1 MIPRLAEANPVQA
14 RYLKFIDS
22 LKQQG
27 FRGDLNPDYANRVVL
42 ATDNS
47 IYQLLPQ
54 GVLYPRDT
62 ADLKMITKL
71 SNRSEFNNV
80 ILGPRGGG
88 TGTNG
93 QSLTDGLIVDLSKH
107 MNQILEINPE
117 QRWVRVQTG
126 VVKDQLN
133 AALKPHG
140 LFFAPELSTS
150 NRATIGGMINTD
162 ASGQGSCLYG
172 KTRDHI
178 LELDS
183 VLLDGSQWHSQ
194 AIDNNT
200 LTEIQ
205 QRDDRIG
212 ELHRLADSI
221 QHDNAELIES
231 RFPKLNRCLT
241 GYDLAHL
248 RDAQGEFNLNSLLCG
263 SEGTLAF
270 IAEAKLNLLPIPKF
284 SALINLQYHSFNDA
298 LRDAQQLMQAAPT
311 SIETIDSKVL
321 NLAMND
327 IVWDS
332 VSDYFPED
340 PKQPIQGI
348 NLVEYTAD
356 DEADLKRKVQ
366 QLTDRLDTLYQQ
378 QADCTSDTNNDA
390 EQVRASFR
398 YTVVYGQS
406 EINKIWAMRKKSVG
420 LLGNAEGDARPIPF
434 VEDTA
439 VPPHNLADYIAEFR
453 ALLDGIDL
461 QYGMFGHVDAGVLHV
476 RPAIDM
482 KDPEQEILIRTV
494 TDQVVALTTKYKGL
508 LWGEHGKGLRSE
520 YAPELF
526 GPELYHCM
534 QQLKAVFDPRNQ
546 LNPGKICTPLDSG
559 AQLYAIDG
567 VATRGQHD
575 RQIPVAVREQFDSA
589 MNCNGNGACYN
600 YDPNDAMC
608 PSWKGTRQRI
618 HSPKGRASL
627 VREWLRLLGK
637 NGSNATTESRK
648 LKLAPAWHNL
658 PAKIKNSWKKQQG
671 EYDFSHEVYDAM
683 RGCLA
688 CKSCVSQC
696 PIKVNV
702 PEFRSQF
709 LELYHGRYLRPL
721 KDSMVGTLEFMI
733 PWLAR
738 WPAPYNWAM
747 TNTTLKK
754 LLGKQ
759 VGMVDSPT
767 ICTHSLKQG
776 LDEREIPWASE
787 ASLALLSDDRRKK
800 SVILVQDA
808 FTSYFETPVVLDS
821 CDLLRRLGFEV
832 FVAPFSPNGKPLH
845 VHGMMKQFERTAR
858 ASAERLQKLAQ
869 FGVPL
874 VGIDPSMTLSYR
886 QEYAKTLPEMEIPQV
901 QLLQEWLSEKLD
913 MVQQLDLKL
922 TPQQFQLMAHCT
934 ERTNAPAAIGQWQQ
948 IFAALGL
955 ELKHQNLGCCG
966 MAGTYGH
973 ETGNRET
980 SVQIYNQSWGAQVK
994 KAQSEPEIKLL
1005 ATGYS
1010 CRSQVKRVDQV
1021 QIPHPL
1027 QGLLAAI
1034 RSG

>member
-1 MIPRLAEANPVQA
+1 MIPRLAEANPVQV
-14 RYLKFIDS
+14 RYLQFIDA

-27 FRGDLNPDYANRVVL
+27 FGGDLNPDYANRVVL

-54 GVLYPRDT
+54 GVLYPRSM
-62 ADLKMITKL
+62 ADMVLITRL
-71 SNRSEFNNV
+71 SNQREFHGIV
-80 ILGPRGGG
+80 LSPRGGG

-107 MNQILEINPE
+107 MNQILEINADE
-117 QRWVRVQTG
+117 RWVRVQTG

-133 AALKPHG
+133 AALKPYG

-172 KTRDHI
+172 KTRDHV

-183 VLLDGSQWHSQ
+183 VLLDGSRWHSE
-194 AIDNNT
+194 AIGDSA
-200 LTEIQ
+200 LAEIQ

-212 ELHRLADSI
+212 ELHRLADAI
-221 QHDNAELIES
+221 QHDNAELIEAK
-231 RFPKLNRCLT
+231 FPKLNRCLT

-248 RDAQGEFNLNSLLCG
+248 RDAQGKFNLNSLLCG

-270 IAEAKLNLLPIPKF
+270 IGEAKLNVLTIPKY
-284 SALINLQYHSFNDA
+284 SALINLQYDSFNDA
-298 LRDAQQLMQAAPT
+298 LRDAQDLMKAAPS

-321 NLAMND
+321 NLAMGD

-332 VSDYFPED
+332 VSDYFPATAD
-340 PKQPIQGI
+340 RAIQGI
-348 NLVEYTAD
+348 NLVEYVAD
-356 DEADLKRKVQ
+356 DEALLKQQVQ
-366 QLTDRLDTLYQQ
+366 QLTDQLS
-378 QADCTSDTNNDA
+378 TS
-390 EQVRASFR
+390 QGQPGKSFCH
-398 YTVVYGQS
+398 TVVYGAS

-420 LLGNAEGDARPIPF
+420 LLGNAQGEARPIPF

-439 VPPHNLADYIAEFR
+439 VPPENLADYIAEFR
-453 ALLDGIDL
+453 ALLDGMGL

-482 KDPEQEILIRTV
+482 KDPEQEEQIRTI
-494 TDQVVALTTKYKGL
+494 TDQVVALTIKYKGL
-508 LWGEHGKGLRSE
+508 LWGEHGKGIRSE

-526 GPELYHCM
+526 GPELYRCL
-534 QQLKAVFDPRNQ
+534 QQLKAGFDPRNQ
-546 LNPGKICTPLDSG
+546 LNPGKICTPLDS
-559 AQLYAIDG
+559 AAELYRVDG
-567 VATRGQHD
+567 VPTRGQHD
-575 RQIPVAVREQFDSA
+575 RQIPVAVREQFHDA
-589 MNCNGNGACYN
+589 MTCNGNGACYN

-627 VREWLRLLGK
+627 VREWLRLLSK
-637 NGSNATTESRK
+637 SGSNAKTESRK
-648 LKLAPAWHNL
+648 LKLAPSWHNL
-658 PAKIKNSWKKQQG
+658 ISKIRNSWNKRQG

-683 RGCLA
+683 QGCLA

-702 PEFRSQF
+702 PEFRSEF

-721 KDSMVGTLEFMI
+721 KDYMVGTLEFMI

-738 WPAPYNWAM
+738 WPAPYNWLM
-747 TNTTLKK
+747 TNSTAQQLMKK
-754 LLGKQ
+754 QLT
-759 VGMVDSPT
+759 MVDSPQ
-767 ICTHSLKQG
+767 ICSHSLKQG
-776 LDEREIPWASE
+776 LESLEIPWASE
-787 ASLALLSDDRRKK
+787 QTLQHLSKERRQR

-808 FTSYFETPVVLDS
+808 FTSYFETPLVLDS

-845 VHGMMKQFERTAR
+845 VHGFLKQFERTAR

-886 QEYAKTLPEMEIPQV
+886 QEYAKTLTEMDLPKVE
-901 QLLQEWLSEKLD
+901 LLQEWLVTQTARLEGLE
-913 MVQQLDLKL
+913 LKL
-922 TPQQFQLMAHCT
+922 PAQSFQLMSHCT
-934 ERTNAPAAIGQWQQ
+934 ERTNAPASISQWQQ
-948 IFAALGL
+948 VFAALGL
-955 ELKHQNLGCCG
+955 ELQHQNLGCCG

-973 ETGNRET
+973 EAANQDT
-980 SVQIYNQSWGAQVK
+980 SKQIYNQSWGPVIDAAK
-994 KAQSEPEIKLL
+994 KQNTEDTANPTLV

-1010 CRSQVKRVDQV
+1010 CRSQVKRIDQQ

-1027 QGLLAAI
+1027 QGLLAAL
-1034 RSG
+1034 RQR